1 MTKEKPLIEEIEER
15 YMKEKNVDLVG
26 TINQD
31 AWGFA
36 IKIFNE
42 RVEMLEEILYGI
54 CDKIGVCTK
63 ADIKWKIEDVF
74 NSQQDI
80 FVNLDSGKSK
90 HDLKEKGSE
99 RGTSADLTSN
109 ARGLEE
115 ADEDTSRSLAAD
127 NSSKKGCGKEIGII
141 YDDGEEEIVR
151 CGKHDYYGNQIFHN
165 NCKEGEEA

>member
-1 MTKEKPLIEEIEER
+1 MTKEKPLIKEIEER

-26 TINQD
+26 TINKD
-31 AWGFA
+31 AWEFA

-42 RVEMLEEILYGI
+42 RVDRLKEQIPDCEELEWINKIIDEI
-54 CDKIGVCTK
+54 
-63 ADIKWKIEDVF
+63 F
-74 NSQQDI
+74 NSQQDT